1 MIWSLTEWNSLYNNF
16 NLQGL
21 CDGVIGPTLLD
32 LKELYRTDLDKISLI
47 VFLRSIGSLGGTFLG
62 MSFVLN
68 SDSLHICRLDLIY
81 FWIKCLKVFYSL
93 SYSHISFTCSNYTK
107 VSLKLNCA
115 WKGFFSNIL
124 SSKNY
129 IILCSLFIHWGHLL

>member
-1 MIWSLTEWNSLYNNF
+1 MATIMKLYLNLCKIF

-81 FWIKCLKVFYSL
+81 F
-93 SYSHISFTCSNYTK
+93 
-107 VSLKLNCA
+107 
-115 WKGFFSNIL
+115 
-124 SSKNY
+124 
-129 IILCSLFIHWGHLL
+129 